1 MSSRRGDHPCQVPR
15 SGVPADRSTSVGWRS
30 LALGTWNSKIPFF
43 SRHVTLSGARSGP
56 KIGQRLAGRV
66 ANESRYNPV
75 RVIIGDLVMRGIN
88 SILLS
93 AAIFL
98 AASASSL
105 SQSTAGSS
113 SPNKTKAPDIKVSSR
128 LVVVDVV
135 VRKSNHPV
143 PGLQQSEFT
152 LDEDGKPQTIRY
164 FTPHF
169 AAQTDLAKTPAAPPP
184 ALPPNTYTNLPAANV
199 TDSATVLL
207 LDALNTEPSDV
218 LYVRREMIS
227 YLKKMP
233 PGRPI
238 AVFALG
244 NRLRML
250 QDFTTDT
257 SQLLA
262 ALEKAKATSPASLLP
277 DDAFNQELGVLTD
290 VPGISAQD
298 VTNTSNFDADA
309 DANQVNNRVE
319 ITLKAMQQ
327 IARYVSGIPGR
338 KNLVW
343 FSGSFPTQIVSIVGL
358 VAGSEVL
365 PMRTVAEQV
374 KETAD
379 MLAVSRVAV
388 YPVDARGVLLMPMGA
403 TASMIAPFGRTAPNE
418 SPTQAATQEASLERA
433 AEHAT
438 MDVLAQQTGG
448 RAVHDSNGLQE
459 AIADAI
465 DDGANFYTLAYV
477 PTNTNY
483 NGAMRN
489 IRVRLAHEKAD
500 LFYRRSYYADAEVL
514 SQGGAA
520 KDGRVIF
527 LDAMQR
533 GIPAASQIVFDVRVA
548 APNQNLPSGPLA
560 GSVSA
565 MKNRAARYAI
575 DYAAVL
581 GTIGLTQNAS
591 GAWQGHVAALA
602 IAYDQDGNRLNWAVN
617 DLPLNLDQASRDRA
631 AHSGLQIHQVLDLPA
646 GDIFLR
652 VGLYDPT
659 SGHFG
664 TFEVPLHVA
673 AGK

>member
-1 MSSRRGDHPCQVPR
+1 MRR
-15 SGVPADRSTSVGWRS
+15 
-30 LALGTWNSKIPFF
+30 
-43 SRHVTLSGARSGP
+43 
-56 KIGQRLAGRV
+56 
-66 ANESRYNPV
+66 
-75 RVIIGDLVMRGIN
+75 II

-93 AAIFL
+93 GAIFL
-98 AASASSL
+98 AAPVSSL

-113 SPNKTKAPDIKVSSR
+113 SPTKPKDPEPDLKVSSR

-135 VRKSNHPV
+135 VRKGNRPV
-143 PGLQQSEFT
+143 SGLQQSDFT

-169 AAQTDLAKTPAAPPP
+169 ADQTELANTPAAPPRT
-184 ALPPNTYTNLPAANV
+184 LPPNTYTNLPTANV
-199 TDSATVLL
+199 TDSFTVLL
-207 LDALNTEPSDV
+207 LDALNTEPTDV
-218 LYVRREMIS
+218 QYVRREMIS
-227 YLKKMP
+227 YLKKSP
-233 PGRPI
+233 PGRRI

-244 NRLRML
+244 HQLRLL

-262 ALEKAKATSPASLLP
+262 ALEKAKATSPASLLS
-277 DDAFNQELGVLTD
+277 DDAFENGLGAVMG
-290 VPGISAQD
+290 VPGISADD
-298 VTNTSNFDADA
+298 VANAHNFDAEA
-309 DANQVNNRVE
+309 DASQADMRVD
-319 ITLKAMQQ
+319 ITLKAMRQ
-327 IARYVSGIPGR
+327 IARYVSGLPGR

-343 FSGSFPTQIVSIVGL
+343 FSGSFPAQFVSIVGL

-403 TASMIAPFGRTAPNE
+403 TAAFPIGGGMTAPNE
-418 SPTQAATQEASLERA
+418 SPTPAATREAFLGRA
-433 AEHAT
+433 AEHTT

-448 RAVHDSNGLQE
+448 RAVYDSNGLQE
-459 AIADAI
+459 AMADAI

-483 NGAMRN
+483 NGALRN
-489 IRVRLAHEKAD
+489 IRVRLPHEKAD
-500 LFYRRSYYADAEVL
+500 IFYRRSYYADATML
-514 SQGGAA
+514 SGNSP
-520 KDGRVIF
+520 KRDGRAIF

-533 GIPAASQIVFDVRVA
+533 GMPAASQIVFDVRVA
-548 APNQNLPSGPLA
+548 APDQNPPSGSIV
-560 GSVSA
+560 GTNSA

-575 DYAAVL
+575 DYAANL
-581 GTIGLTQNAS
+581 GTIGLTQNSS
-591 GAWQGHVAALA
+591 GAWQGHVAALV

-617 DLPLNLDQASRDRA
+617 DLPFNLDQASRDRA

-652 VGLYDPT
+652 VGIYDPT

-673 AGK
+673 ASK